1 MATASP
7 TVSKLTSR
15 PLRGPAE
22 EEHLVVG
29 RLGAGAARGSE
40 KKSPPPPSFT
50 CPSLPRTTLLGFGA
64 SSSMIWLNANL
75 LDALPAAGM
84 STC

>member
-1 MATASP
+1 
-7 TVSKLTSR
+7 
-15 PLRGPAE
+15 
-22 EEHLVVG
+22 
-29 RLGAGAARGSE
+29 
-40 KKSPPPPSFT
+40 
-50 CPSLPRTTLLGFGA
+50 LLGFGA